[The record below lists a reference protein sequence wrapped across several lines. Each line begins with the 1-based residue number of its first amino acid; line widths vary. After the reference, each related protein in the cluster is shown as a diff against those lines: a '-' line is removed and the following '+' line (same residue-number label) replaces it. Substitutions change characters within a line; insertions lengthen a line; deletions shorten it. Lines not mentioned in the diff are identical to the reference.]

1 MSRLDQKT
9 VANRYARAIFELA
22 QEDGQLDQTYQE
34 LVSVRQVILANPS
47 HAPQKA
53 AVDQSIKEQQALDEQ
68 VKEGASKYVAN
79 LLQMAFDYRRMS
91 DMVAIV
97 DEFERRYDEKHKR
110 VHAEVVTAVQ
120 LDETRRNQLRDNL
133 AVRLGAQEIVLNEKV
148 DPTILG
154 GMVVKTANQTLDGSI
169 KTKIEQIRRLIVK

>member
-1 MSRLDQKT
+1 MTRLDQKM

-34 LVSVRQVILANPS
+34 LVSVRQVFLDNPS
-47 HAPQKA
+47 LAPLLA
-53 AVDQSIKEQQALDEQ
+53 GVDLGIKEKQALVDQ

-79 LLQMAFDYRRMS
+79 LLQMVFDYRRMS

-133 AVRLGAQEIVLNEKV
+133 AARLGAQEIVLNEKV

-154 GMVVKTANQTLDGSI
+154 GVVVKTANQTLDGSI

>member
-1 MSRLDQKT
+1 
-9 VANRYARAIFELA
+9 
-22 QEDGQLDQTYQE
+22 
-34 LVSVRQVILANPS
+34 
-47 HAPQKA
+47 
-53 AVDQSIKEQQALDEQ
+53 
-68 VKEGASKYVAN
+68 
-79 LLQMAFDYRRMS
+79 MS

-133 AVRLGAQEIVLNEKV
+133 AARLGAQEIVLNEKV

-154 GMVVKTANQTLDGSI
+154 GVVVKTANQTLDGSI

>member
-1 MSRLDQKT
+1 
-9 VANRYARAIFELA
+9 
-22 QEDGQLDQTYQE
+22 
-34 LVSVRQVILANPS
+34 
-47 HAPQKA
+47 
-53 AVDQSIKEQQALDEQ
+53 
-68 VKEGASKYVAN
+68 
-79 LLQMAFDYRRMS
+79 MAFDYRRMS

-133 AVRLGAQEIVLNEKV
+133 AARLGAQEIVLNEKV

-154 GMVVKTANQTLDGSI
+154 GVVVKTANQTLDGSI

>member
-1 MSRLDQKT
+1 MNRLDQKT

-34 LVSVRQVILANPS
+34 LVSVRQVFLYNPS
-47 HAPQKA
+47 LAPLLA
-53 AVDQSIKEQQALDEQ
+53 GVDLGIKEKQALVDQ

-133 AVRLGAQEIVLNEKV
+133 AARLGAQEIVLNEKV

-154 GMVVKTANQTLDGSI
+154 GVVVKTANQTLDGSI

>member
-34 LVSVRQVILANPS
+34 LVSVHQVFLDNPS
-47 HAPQKA
+47 LAPLLA
-53 AVDQSIKEQQALDEQ
+53 GVDLGIKEKQALVDQ

-133 AVRLGAQEIVLNEKV
+133 AARLGAQEIVLNEKV

-154 GMVVKTANQTLDGSI
+154 GVVVKTANQTLDGSI

>member
-34 LVSVRQVILANPS
+34 LVSVRQVFLGNPS
-47 HAPQKA
+47 LAPLLA
-53 AVDQSIKEQQALDEQ
+53 GVDLGIKEKQALVDQ

-133 AVRLGAQEIVLNEKV
+133 AARLGAQEIVLNEKV

-154 GMVVKTANQTLDGSI
+154 GVVVKTANQTLDGSI

>member
-34 LVSVRQVILANPS
+34 LVSVRQVFLDNPS
-47 HAPQKA
+47 LASLLA
-53 AVDQSIKEQQALDEQ
+53 GVDLGIKEKQALVDQ
-68 VKEGASKYVAN
+68 VKEGANKYVAN

-133 AVRLGAQEIVLNEKV
+133 AARLGAQEIVLNEKV

-154 GMVVKTANQTLDGSI
+154 GVVVKTANQTLDGSI

>member
-1 MSRLDQKT
+1 MDL
-9 VANRYARAIFELA
+9 
-22 QEDGQLDQTYQE
+22 G
-34 LVSVRQVILANPS
+34 
-47 HAPQKA
+47 
-53 AVDQSIKEQQALDEQ
+53 IKEKQALVDQ

-133 AVRLGAQEIVLNEKV
+133 AARLGAQEIVLNEKV

-154 GMVVKTANQTLDGSI
+154 AWW
-169 KTKIEQIRRLIVK
+169 

>member
-34 LVSVRQVILANPS
+34 LVSVRQVFLDNPRLAPLL
-47 HAPQKA
+47 AG
-53 AVDQSIKEQQALDEQ
+53 VDLGIKEKQALVDQ

-97 DEFERRYDEKHKR
+97 DEFERRYDEMHKR

-133 AVRLGAQEIVLNEKV
+133 AARLGAQEIVLNEKV

-154 GMVVKTANQTLDGSI
+154 GVVVKTANQTLDGSI

>member
-34 LVSVRQVILANPS
+34 LVSVRQVFLDNPRLAPLL
-47 HAPQKA
+47 AG
-53 AVDQSIKEQQALDEQ
+53 VDLGIKEKQALVDQ

-133 AVRLGAQEIVLNEKV
+133 AARLGAQEIVLNEKV

>member
-34 LVSVRQVILANPS
+34 LVSVRQVFLDNPS
-47 HAPQKA
+47 LVPLLAG
-53 AVDQSIKEQQALDEQ
+53 VDLGIKEKQALVDQ

-133 AVRLGAQEIVLNEKV
+133 AARLGAQEIVLNEKV

-154 GMVVKTANQTLDGSI
+154 GVVVKTANQTLDGSI

>member
-34 LVSVRQVILANPS
+34 LVSVRQVFLDNPRLAPLL
-47 HAPQKA
+47 AG
-53 AVDQSIKEQQALDEQ
+53 VDLGIKEKQALVDQ

-133 AVRLGAQEIVLNEKV
+133 AARLGAQEIVLNEKV

-154 GMVVKTANQTLDGSI
+154 GVVVKTANQTLDGSI

>member
-34 LVSVRQVILANPS
+34 LVSVRQVFLDNPRLAPLL
-47 HAPQKA
+47 AG
-53 AVDQSIKEQQALDEQ
+53 VDLGIKEKQALVDQ

-120 LDETRRNQLRDNL
+120 LDETRGNQLRDNL
-133 AVRLGAQEIVLNEKV
+133 AARLGAQEIVLNEKV

-154 GMVVKTANQTLDGSI
+154 GVVVKTANQTLDGSI

>member
-34 LVSVRQVILANPS
+34 LVSVRQVFLDNPS
-47 HAPQKA
+47 LVPLLAG
-53 AVDQSIKEQQALDEQ
+53 VDLGIKEKQALVDQ

-97 DEFERRYDEKHKR
+97 DEFERRYDEMHKR

-133 AVRLGAQEIVLNEKV
+133 AARLGAQEIVLNEKV

-154 GMVVKTANQTLDGSI
+154 GVVVKTANQTLDGSI

>member
-34 LVSVRQVILANPS
+34 LVSVRHVFLDNPS
-47 HAPQKA
+47 LAPLLA
-53 AVDQSIKEQQALDEQ
+53 GVDLGIKEKQALVDQ

-133 AVRLGAQEIVLNEKV
+133 AARLGAQEIVLNEKV

-154 GMVVKTANQTLDGSI
+154 GVVVKTANQTLDGSI

>member
-1 MSRLDQKT
+1 MSRLDQKM

-34 LVSVRQVILANPS
+34 LVSVRQVFLDNPRLAPLL
-47 HAPQKA
+47 AG
-53 AVDQSIKEQQALDEQ
+53 VDLGIKEKQALVDQ

-79 LLQMAFDYRRMS
+79 LLQMVFDYRRMS

-133 AVRLGAQEIVLNEKV
+133 AARLGAQEIVLNEKV

-154 GMVVKTANQTLDGSI
+154 GVVVKTANQTLDGSI

>member
-34 LVSVRQVILANPS
+34 LVSVRQVLLDNPS
-47 HAPQKA
+47 LAPLLA
-53 AVDQSIKEQQALDEQ
+53 GVDLGIKEKQALVDQ

-133 AVRLGAQEIVLNEKV
+133 AARLGAQEIVLNEKV

-154 GMVVKTANQTLDGSI
+154 GVVVKTANQTLDGSI

>member
-1 MSRLDQKT
+1 MDL
-9 VANRYARAIFELA
+9 
-22 QEDGQLDQTYQE
+22 G
-34 LVSVRQVILANPS
+34 
-47 HAPQKA
+47 
-53 AVDQSIKEQQALDEQ
+53 IKEKQALVDQ

-133 AVRLGAQEIVLNEKV
+133 AARLGAQEIVLNEKV

-154 GMVVKTANQTLDGSI
+154 GVVVKTANQTLDGSI

>member
-34 LVSVRQVILANPS
+34 LVSVRQVFLDNPS
-47 HAPQKA
+47 LAQLLA
-53 AVDQSIKEQQALDEQ
+53 GVDLGIKEKQALVDQ

-133 AVRLGAQEIVLNEKV
+133 AARLGAQEIVLNEKV

-154 GMVVKTANQTLDGSI
+154 GVVVKTANQTLDGSI

>member
-34 LVSVRQVILANPS
+34 LVSVRQVFLDNPGLAPLL
-47 HAPQKA
+47 AG
-53 AVDQSIKEQQALDEQ
+53 VDLGIKEKQALVDQ

-133 AVRLGAQEIVLNEKV
+133 AARLGAQEIVLNEKV

-154 GMVVKTANQTLDGSI
+154 GVVVKTANQTLDGSI